1 MDNANHIEFRI
12 KDIAKIFSL
21 SPKKAE
27 YYEKNGIISTIRD
40 SKNNYRYFNLHNIC
54 EITRAKMYR
63 AYGISIKDTAAL
75 IEATDLKPIGD
86 LFESKISE
94 LEIQLK
100 HKILLL
106 EALKSKAAQIEKI
119 MAGKNEFEI
128 IDHPP
133 IHYSSINATNYY
145 PDIIA
150 SKLERW
156 RKVPEFSDP
165 CIFYTYKSDISDY
178 AISLGMC
185 MDHHFYE
192 ETIND
197 GTTKDSVFDANHVLH
212 TIMPVNEED
221 VFNPS
226 ILEPIF
232 KYAELNGIKLKKDFF
247 CRTFLIIKGEKDHHK
262 CYFEFFAPIF

>member
-1 MDNANHIEFRI
+1 MYNAKHIGFRI
-12 KDIAKIFSL
+12 KDIEKIFSI

-63 AYGISIKDTAAL
+63 AFNISIKDTVSL
-75 IEATDLKPIGD
+75 IEATDLKPIGE

-100 HKILLL
+100 HKTLLL
-106 EALKSKAAQIEKI
+106 KALKSKASQIKKI

-133 IHYSSINATNYY
+133 IHYSTINATNYY

-156 RKVPEFSDP
+156 RKVPEFSDA
-165 CIFYTYKSDISDY
+165 CISYTYNKDTNNYDIG
-178 AISLGMC
+178 LGMC

-197 GTTKDSVFDANHVLH
+197 GDLVFDANHVLH
-212 TIMPVNEED
+212 AIIPVNEED
-221 VFNPS
+221 VFNPL

-232 KYAELNGIKLKKDFF
+232 KYAESNDIKLKNEIL
-247 CRTFLIIKGEKDHHK
+247 CRTFLTLKGEKDLHK
-262 CYFEFFAPIF
+262 CYFEFFVKII